1 MDKGSFIGKVGLEAE
16 KGHMTYGVS
25 YSYQKGSDAKSNKW
39 FVDLKYSF

>member
-25 YSYQKGSDAKSNKW
+25 YSYQKGAM
-39 FVDLKYSF
+39 LKVINGSLI